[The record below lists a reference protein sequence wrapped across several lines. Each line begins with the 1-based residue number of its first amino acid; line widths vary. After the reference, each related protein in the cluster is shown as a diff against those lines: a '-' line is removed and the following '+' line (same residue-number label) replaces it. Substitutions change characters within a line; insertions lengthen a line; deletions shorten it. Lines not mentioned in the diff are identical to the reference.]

1 MPHFFLDFQK
11 FSFCLDLYTAL
22 IHNGN
27 VDANELMKAS
37 STSWSFFGAKI
48 NLDLWCYAIY
58 AVFLCRKSVAIQ
70 VFQVHAY
77 TPPHTKK
84 TQDYVIITSV
94 LKVSYQKNY
103 IFLHPFLYYCI
114 KHNCFEPYLLINSFW
129 RPKITVCGSL
139 SISCTLDNDI
149 MSPLHKTYYPN
160 FYIFSTPF
168 SFLSKPLNFFP
179 TFLIFTQ
186 TFTFPPTFFI
196 WDTLYDSF
204 VSGS

>member
-103 IFLHPFLYYCI
+103 IFCTPPFIIVLNTIVLSHICW
-114 KHNCFEPYLLINSFW
+114 LIASEDQRLQFAE
-129 RPKITVCGSL
+129 VC
-139 SISCTLDNDI
+139 
-149 MSPLHKTYYPN
+149 PLVAHLTM
-160 FYIFSTPF
+160 T
-168 SFLSKPLNFFP
+168 
-179 TFLIFTQ
+179 
-186 TFTFPPTFFI
+186 
-196 WDTLYDSF
+196 
-204 VSGS
+204 